1 MRSPCGKRS
10 LVAWLAA
17 ALLLGAG
24 AAGAAD
30 LAYPSAETV
39 EPLAPGTSVPSATVY
54 TVRGAP
60 VDLSKAVRDT
70 GALLVFYR
78 GGW

>member
-1 MRSPCGKRS
+1 MRRVGG
-10 LVAWLAA
+10 VA
-17 ALLLGAG
+17 ALLLSATM
-24 AAGAAD
+24 AAAAD
-30 LAYPSAETV
+30 RVYSTPEAV
-39 EPLAPGTSVPSATVY
+39 EPLKEGSAVPSVSVRTV
-54 TVRGAP
+54 GGES